1 MGVGRDV
8 RRKNWKG
15 LIATL
20 RRGRLDRRIL
30 AAVGLGTASHHAN
43 DADAALID
51 ALQDENGL
59 VRYAA
64 MISLIGR
71 DSGRD
76 PGPLIRSLRA
86 RSGAPDPFSPSE
98 FMNLNLFRLE
108 RIDGHAYLCRYSK
121 DGDPIVRGHAALAM
135 QEMGDRAAVPEVLTL
150 LADSQGY
157 VRKCAIEALG
167 DFGDRRA
174 IDPLKATAA
183 SHPEHRRMVRKALK
197 AIGRSRA

>member
-135 QEMGDRAAVPEVLTL
+135 QEMGYRAAVPEVL
-150 LADSQGY
+150 
-157 VRKCAIEALG
+157 RK
-167 DFGDRRA
+167 
-174 IDPLKATAA
+174 
-183 SHPEHRRMVRKALK
+183 SVV
-197 AIGRSRA
+197 